1 MQAYELNEK
10 NNLLELVD
18 SRLNIEDNQMILNVI
33 HVGLLCV
40 QIDPSL
46 RPSMARV
53 VAMLKSE
60 VELENWENVKVSK
73 TSYSNQYL
81 SSEGSTEIY
90 LSSEGSTKIVENPN
104 LTRNNIEWNSNLF
117 ENLNLTRN
125 KIKWNSNLFE
135 NPISTRNKIEW
146 NSNLFENPMHDLSTI
161 SFKTNQSRE
170 ETTIEL
176 AKCITVINF
185 LGSI

>member
-1 MQAYELNEK
+1 LNEK

-40 QIDPSL
+40 QFDPSL

-60 VELENWENVKVSK
+60 VELESLENVKVFK
-73 TSYSNQYL
+73 TSYSNRYL
-81 SSEGSTEIY
+81 SSEGSMEIY
-90 LSSEGSTKIVENPN
+90 LSSEGSTKIIENPN
-104 LTRNNIEWNSNLF
+104 LTRNNIE
-117 ENLNLTRN
+117 
-125 KIKWNSNLFE
+125 WNSNLFE

-161 SFKTNQSRE
+161 SFKANQLKE
-170 ETTIEL
+170 ETTMEL
-176 AKCITVINF
+176 AKCIMVINF

>member
-1 MQAYELNEK
+1 LNEK

-18 SRLNIEDNQMILNVI
+18 SRLNIEDDQMILNVI
-33 HVGLLCV
+33 LVGLLCV

-53 VAMLKSE
+53 VAMLKNE
-60 VELENWENVKVSK
+60 VELESWENVKVSK

-81 SSEGSTEIY
+81 NFEGSTEIY

-104 LTRNNIEWNSNLF
+104 LTRNIIE
-117 ENLNLTRN
+117 
-125 KIKWNSNLFE
+125 WNSNLFE

-161 SFKTNQSRE
+161 SFKANQSKE
-170 ETTIEL
+170 ETTMEL
-176 AKCITVINF
+176 AKCIMVINF

>member
-1 MQAYELNEK
+1 LNGK

-60 VELENWENVKVSK
+60 VELESWENVKVSK
-73 TSYSNQYL
+73 TFYSNQYL
-81 SSEGSTEIY
+81 N
-90 LSSEGSTKIVENPN
+90 SEGSTKIYLSSERSTKIIENPN
-104 LTRNNIEWNSNLF
+104 LTRNN
-117 ENLNLTRN
+117 
-125 KIKWNSNLFE
+125 
-135 NPISTRNKIEW
+135 IEW

-161 SFKTNQSRE
+161 SFKANQSRE
-170 ETTIEL
+170 ETTMEL
-176 AKCITVINF
+176 AKCIMVINF

>member
-1 MQAYELNEK
+1 
-10 NNLLELVD
+10 VD

-40 QIDPSL
+40 QIDPSF

-60 VELENWENVKVSK
+60 IKLENWENVKVSK
-73 TSYSNQYL
+73 TSYWNQYLSTEGSTEQYL
-81 SSEGSTEIY
+81 SSER
-90 LSSEGSTKIVENPN
+90 STKIIENPN
-104 LTRNNIEWNSNLF
+104 LI
-117 ENLNLTRN
+117 
-125 KIKWNSNLFE
+125 
-135 NPISTRNKIEW
+135 RNKIEQ
-146 NSNLFENPMHDLSTI
+146 NSKLFEKPMHDISTI
-161 SFKTNQSRE
+161 SFKANQSRK

-176 AKCITVINF
+176 TKCIMVINL

>member
-1 MQAYELNEK
+1 
-10 NNLLELVD
+10 
-18 SRLNIEDNQMILNVI
+18 MILNVI
-33 HVGLLCV
+33 LVGLLCV

-53 VAMLKSE
+53 VAMLKNE
-60 VELENWENVKVSK
+60 VELESWENVKVSK

-81 SSEGSTEIY
+81 NFEGSTEIY

-104 LTRNNIEWNSNLF
+104 LTRNI
-117 ENLNLTRN
+117 
-125 KIKWNSNLFE
+125 
-135 NPISTRNKIEW
+135 IEW

-161 SFKTNQSRE
+161 SFKVNQSRE
-170 ETTIEL
+170 ETTMEL
-176 AKCITVINF
+176 AKCIMVINF

>member
-1 MQAYELNEK
+1 M
-10 NNLLELVD
+10 D

-40 QIDPSL
+40 QTDPSL

-60 VELENWENVKVSK
+60 VELESWENVKVFK

-81 SSEGSTEIY
+81 SFEGSMEIY
-90 LSSEGSTKIVENPN
+90 LSSEGSTTIVENPN

-117 ENLNLTRN
+117 EN
-125 KIKWNSNLFE
+125 
-135 NPISTRNKIEW
+135 PISIRNKIEW

-161 SFKTNQSRE
+161 SFKANQSRE
-170 ETTIEL
+170 ETTMEL
-176 AKCITVINF
+176 ALTF
-185 LGSI
+185 LVAYEEKVN

>member
-1 MQAYELNEK
+1 LEVANGLQYLHEGVQPLIIHRDINASNILLDKDLHAKIANNFDLAIFKGDMVTLPYVLTNGYTALEHVTIGQLSQKIDVYSFGVLLLEIVSGRSIFKTTFIKWAYELNEN

-60 VELENWENVKVSK
+60 VK
-73 TSYSNQYL
+73 T
-81 SSEGSTEIY
+81 
-90 LSSEGSTKIVENPN
+90 
-104 LTRNNIEWNSNLF
+104 
-117 ENLNLTRN
+117 
-125 KIKWNSNLFE
+125 
-135 NPISTRNKIEW
+135 
-146 NSNLFENPMHDLSTI
+146 
-161 SFKTNQSRE
+161 
-170 ETTIEL
+170 
-176 AKCITVINF
+176 
-185 LGSI
+185 

>member
-1 MQAYELNEK
+1 MNGK

-60 VELENWENVKVSK
+60 VELESWENVKVSK
-73 TSYSNQYL
+73 TFYSNQYL
-81 SSEGSTEIY
+81 N
-90 LSSEGSTKIVENPN
+90 SEGSTKIYLSSERSTKIIENPN
-104 LTRNNIEWNSNLF
+104 LTRNN
-117 ENLNLTRN
+117 
-125 KIKWNSNLFE
+125 
-135 NPISTRNKIEW
+135 IEW

-161 SFKTNQSRE
+161 SFKANQSRE
-170 ETTIEL
+170 ETTMEL
-176 AKCITVINF
+176 AKCIMVINF

>member
-1 MQAYELNEK
+1 
-10 NNLLELVD
+10 VD

-46 RPSMARV
+46 QPAMVRV
-53 VAMLKSE
+53 VAMLKNE

-81 SSEGSTEIY
+81 SFQGSMDQY
-90 LSSEGSTKIVENPN
+90 LSSKGSTKIIENP
-104 LTRNNIEWNSNLF
+104 
-117 ENLNLTRN
+117 NLTRN
-125 KIKWNSNLFE
+125 KIKWNSKLF
-135 NPISTRNKIEW
+135 R
-146 NSNLFENPMHDLSTI
+146 NPMHDLSTI
-161 SFKTNQSRE
+161 SFKVNQSRK

-176 AKCITVINF
+176 AKCIMVIN
-185 LGSI
+185 LRGSI

>member
-1 MQAYELNEK
+1 M
-10 NNLLELVD
+10 D

-60 VELENWENVKVSK
+60 VELESWENVKVSK
-73 TSYSNQYL
+73 TFYSNQYL
-81 SSEGSTEIY
+81 NSEGSAKIY
-90 LSSEGSTKIVENPN
+90 LSSERSTKIIENPN
-104 LTRNNIEWNSNLF
+104 LTRNN
-117 ENLNLTRN
+117 
-125 KIKWNSNLFE
+125 
-135 NPISTRNKIEW
+135 IEW

-161 SFKTNQSRE
+161 SFKANQSRE
-170 ETTIEL
+170 ETTMEL
-176 AKCITVINF
+176 AKCIMVINF

>member
-1 MQAYELNEK
+1 LNGK

-60 VELENWENVKVSK
+60 VELESWENVKVSK
-73 TSYSNQYL
+73 TFYSNQYL
-81 SSEGSTEIY
+81 NSEGSAKIY
-90 LSSEGSTKIVENPN
+90 LSSERSTKIIENPN
-104 LTRNNIEWNSNLF
+104 LTRNN
-117 ENLNLTRN
+117 
-125 KIKWNSNLFE
+125 
-135 NPISTRNKIEW
+135 IEW

-161 SFKTNQSRE
+161 SFKANQSRE
-170 ETTIEL
+170 ETTMEL
-176 AKCITVINF
+176 AKCIMVINF

>member
-1 MQAYELNEK
+1 LNEK

-18 SRLNIEDNQMILNVI
+18 SRLNIEDDQMILNVI
-33 HVGLLCV
+33 LVGLLCV

-53 VAMLKSE
+53 VAMLKNE
-60 VELENWENVKVSK
+60 VELESWENVKVSK

-81 SSEGSTEIY
+81 NFEGSTEIY

-104 LTRNNIEWNSNLF
+104 LTRNI
-117 ENLNLTRN
+117 
-125 KIKWNSNLFE
+125 
-135 NPISTRNKIEW
+135 IEW

-161 SFKTNQSRE
+161 SFKVNQSRE
-170 ETTIEL
+170 ETTMEL
-176 AKCITVINF
+176 AKCIMVINF